1 MCAMLTLKLFLNGID
16 MIIGYDTHAA
26 PHRAVTP
33 PVIMSYPLQD
43 RLSCSA
49 LSEILRKEHRDAFKK
64 FWYHVSSVPTKGRSE
79 LS

>member
-1 MCAMLTLKLFLNGID
+1 MRNVDLEIVSQRID

-33 PVIMSYPLQD
+33 PMIMSYPLHD
-43 RLSCSA
+43 RLS
-49 LSEILRKEHRDAFKK
+49 LSERLRQEYHDAFKK
-64 FWYHVSSVPTKGRSE
+64 FWYHVSSVPTKGRIE

>member
-1 MCAMLTLKLFLNGID
+1 MYNVDFEIVSQRID

-33 PVIMSYPLQD
+33 PMIMSYPLQD

-49 LSEILRKEHRDAFKK
+49 LSEILRKEYRDAFKK

>member
-33 PVIMSYPLQD
+33 PMIMSYPLQD

-49 LSEILRKEHRDAFKK
+49 LSEILRKEYRDAFKK
-64 FWYHVSSVPTKGRSE
+64 F
-79 LS
+79 